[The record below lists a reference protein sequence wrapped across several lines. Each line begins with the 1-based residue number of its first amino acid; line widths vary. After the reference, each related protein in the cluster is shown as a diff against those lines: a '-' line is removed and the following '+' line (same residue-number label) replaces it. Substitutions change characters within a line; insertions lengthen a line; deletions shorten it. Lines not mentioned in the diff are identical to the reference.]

1 MRGSDVQIVVAL
13 VDAGEQA
20 DLAGWVLAHQAET
33 APTAP
38 PESRH
43 TLSHEELAA
52 PGVRLWLARDDQ
64 GRIVGSV
71 ALSPVG
77 PGHEEL
83 KSMRVEPAERGR
95 GLGGRLL
102 DAALADARERGLQR
116 ISLETGSD
124 RFFAPAWA
132 VYRSRGFGAC
142 GPFGD
147 YIEDPHSIFLTRMLD
162 R

>member
-1 MRGSDVQIVVAL
+1 MNVVIAL

-83 KSMRVEPAERGR
+83 KSMRVEPLARGK
-95 GLGGRLL
+95 GLGGALL
-102 DAALADARERGLQR
+102 DAAVADARARHVVR
-116 ISLETGSD
+116 MSLETGSD
-124 RFFAPAWA
+124 PFFAPAWA
-132 VYRSRGFGAC
+132 VYRSRGFTDC
-142 GPFGD
+142 GPFGG
-147 YIEDPHSIFLTRMLD
+147 YVEDPYSIFLTLALD
-162 R
+162 P